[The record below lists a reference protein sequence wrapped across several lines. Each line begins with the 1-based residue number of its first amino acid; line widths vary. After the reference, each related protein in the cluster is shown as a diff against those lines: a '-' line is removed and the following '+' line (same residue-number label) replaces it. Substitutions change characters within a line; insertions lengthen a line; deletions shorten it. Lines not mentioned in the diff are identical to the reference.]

1 MEEPKD
7 ILDKAID
14 ALANTD
20 VPPGPPQELTDATVA
35 KLKEAGPPAFLRKQE
50 GGQDEFKTIKF
61 IDRIKLTKGLIKFAA
76 AAVLLIACGY
86 TVGRLSAPKTPDIE
100 QLRSA
105 IEPAIRQNMLQEM
118 GQYMQV
124 ALASGYAQL
133 KDELQQQY
141 RRDLSNFA
149 IQTLAASSTV
159 TNQRLQE
166 LIDSINTA
174 QTQDRQWFASSL
186 NQIEHNRR
194 QDKSQL
200 AAGLET
206 LALQTED
213 ELQRTRQDMAQLLI
227 YTQPDSIGVDKSN
240 NLNNLNERNK

>member
-35 KLKEAGPPAFLRKQE
+35 KLAEAADSP
-50 GGQDEFKTIKF
+50 QDAFKTIKF
-61 IDRIKLTKGLIKFAA
+61 IDRIKPTKGLIKFAA
-76 AAVLLIACGY
+76 AAVLLITCGY
-86 TVGRLSAPKTPDIE
+86 TAGRLSAPKTPDIE

-105 IEPAIRQNMLQEM
+105 IEPAIRQNLLQEM

-124 ALASGYAQL
+124 GLASGYAQL
-133 KDELQQQY
+133 KNELQQQY

-166 LIDSINTA
+166 LIDAINTA
-174 QTQDRQWFASSL
+174 QTQDRRWFATAL
-186 NQIEHNRR
+186 KQIENNRL
-194 QDKSQL
+194 QDKNQL
-200 AAGLET
+200 ADGLET

-213 ELQRTRQDMAQLLI
+213 ELQRTRQDMVQLLS
-227 YTQPDSIGVDKSN
+227 YNQPSSLNPEELRNPSN
-240 NLNNLNERNK
+240 TNERSKK

>member
-7 ILDKAID
+7 ILDKAIE

-20 VPPGPPQELTDATVA
+20 VPPGPPQELTEATVA
-35 KLKEAGPPAFLRKQE
+35 KLIEAADIP
-50 GGQDEFKTIKF
+50 QDEFKTIRF
-61 IDRIKLTKGLIKFAA
+61 IDRIKPMKGLIKYAA

-105 IEPAIRQNMLQEM
+105 IEPAIRENVLQEM

-124 ALASGYAQL
+124 GLASGYAQL